1 MLLPNSIFTS
11 QTWHTF
17 VQDYN
22 LDQNQQKKFEQY
34 LQLLLQEN
42 EKYNITAIVDPEVMV
57 ADHFYDSLALCKL
70 YNLQTVASM
79 VDVGSGGGFPGIPLA
94 IVNPHIQFFL
104 VEVNLKKVHFLRLV
118 ATQLELTNVDVQ
130 VHDWRTFLRTFQKP
144 VDVFIAR
151 ASLAVEE
158 LVRIFKPS
166 LPYQNSI
173 FVYWA
178 SRTWKAEGNESD
190 YLKKCVMYTVGPKQ
204 RQLCFFSLHD
214 VK

>member
-1 MLLPNSIFTS
+1 MVLQNSIFTS
-11 QTWHTF
+11 PTWRTF

-22 LDQNQQKKFEQY
+22 LAQEQEKKFEQY

-42 EKYNITAIVDPEVMV
+42 EKYNITAIVDPQIIV

-70 YNLQTVASM
+70 YNLQTVSTI

-94 IVNPHIQFFL
+94 IVNPHIMFHL

-118 ATQLELTNVDVQ
+118 ASQLGLENVEVQ
-130 VHDWRTFLRTFQKP
+130 VHDWRTFLRTFKKP
-144 VDVFIAR
+144 VDIFIAR

-178 SRTWKAEGNESD
+178 SCTWKAQGNVAD
-190 YLKKCVMYTVGPKQ
+190 YVKKCVMYTVGQKQ
-204 RQLCFFSLHD
+204 RQLCFFSLQD
-214 VK
+214 IK